1 MVRMESPPSAGSS
14 TSSRRDGGGVLARE
28 CEGGS
33 AVWSCKRARSSAA
46 WRCMQS
52 PCETRSVGAGVRNG
66 RRAHE
71 RVVFGTGAV
80 MAHEGAAITGC
91 GDAKRRLSRPLG
103 ARRSAQTGWAGNG
116 QDRRDERERHLNH
129 RCPLSFDGLSAQSAR
144 SNASESRGAVSI
156 TPVRGEMSLLGGDA
170 RPSGFQRPGARGG
183 RVDLAPQGGPVW
195 PFGGVRCSWRP
206 ADRRSASGSWVV
218 FEANIRMSFY
228 VHLTG
233 FVTRA
238 GGMIRASRAGWMA
251 DAVGR

>member
-103 ARRSAQTGWAGNG
+103 ARRSTQTGWAGNG

-183 RVDLAPQGGPVW
+183 RVDLAPPGRSRVAVRGSPVLVEAR
-195 PFGGVRCSWRP
+195 GSALGVRIVGGIRGEHSNEFLRSLNRLCHPRGGHDSRVESRVDGGCSW
-206 ADRRSASGSWVV
+206 
-218 FEANIRMSFY
+218 
-228 VHLTG
+228 
-233 FVTRA
+233 
-238 GGMIRASRAGWMA
+238 
-251 DAVGR
+251 

>member
-91 GDAKRRLSRPLG
+91 GE
-103 ARRSAQTGWAGNG
+103 
-116 QDRRDERERHLNH
+116 DRRDERERHLNH